1 MNLLRLKSRLAE
13 GRLASAKSPVGSP
26 VTGCGRD
33 LCLWAGAMEPV
44 NMRVMAGWGPQQ
56 MPVGLPGREQEC
68 AAIDRLLADARAGA
82 GGALVVRGEPGI
94 GKSALLGY
102 AREHAGPM
110 LVLSAVGVE
119 AESDLAFAGLH
130 ELLRPVLM
138 YLGDLPDTQSEALA
152 GALGLAPS
160 AQADRLLISAAVLS
174 LLAAAAETQPLLC
187 VVDDA
192 QWVDR
197 PSADALVF
205 TARRLRAEHLAIL
218 FGVRDSEARRVEAG
232 LAELALTGLCRDA
245 AVEVL
250 ATMGR
255 AAAPSVCERLLAE
268 ADGNP
273 LALLELPASLSEAQL
288 SGRVPLPDAIP
299 LTPRLEGVFR
309 QRIGRLPRRTQ
320 TALLIAAADN
330 TGDAPAVLRAAA
342 TLELPAAALDPA
354 EGSGL
359 IRITGKTIT
368 FRHPLVRSALYQG
381 ATLSQRQQAHAA
393 LASALRGDDN
403 ADRRVWHQAMATLTA
418 DEEVAAALE
427 ASARRAELR
436 AGHSSAATAYLRA
449 AELSTDEGRRAR
461 RIAAA
466 AHAAWDA
473 GQPDRAREIIGRA
486 LPLATGQTRARLL
499 HLSGVIEAHTGS
511 VQEAFALLV
520 DAADASTDPS
530 LTIEMLFEAAD
541 AAQFSGDPAA
551 VVKLGQRAMRISAVD
566 ESDRF
571 KIAAL
576 GGFARSYAGDHDQA
590 QALITGALH
599 RANTVTDPRVLMWAA
614 DAASASKGLGA
625 GLPYASRAVD
635 QARRNGLVG
644 LLPLVLRRQA
654 MELLW
659 LSQFDLAYAAAQ
671 EGYRL
676 SVDLGY
682 GSSGH
687 LVNMAAAEAA
697 WGHEQDARRH
707 IEEALTLSQ
716 RRGSLFPAIG
726 AEWTLGLIELAAGR
740 PAEAAERLLAITS
753 SGDPHHNPLIA
764 LEVMPDAVEAG
775 VRAGQREQAAT
786 RLDSLRRRV
795 AAAPTAGRRAL
806 LARCEA
812 LLGERDPVE
821 AFGEAIVLGSGLP
834 PMQRARTELLYGE
847 WLRRERRRTDA
858 RVHLRAALEAFR
870 RLGAVPWAERAEAEL
885 RATGETARRRHPS
898 AVEQLT
904 AQELQIARLVT
915 EGLTNREIAAQL
927 FLSPRTIDYHLRKV
941 FTRLGIA
948 SRAELVRDGL
958 PQPGPA

>member
-1 MNLLRLKSRLAE
+1 
-13 GRLASAKSPVGSP
+13 
-26 VTGCGRD
+26 
-33 LCLWAGAMEPV
+33 
-44 NMRVMAGWGPQQ
+44 MRVMAGWGHRQ
-56 MPVGLPGREQEC
+56 MPARLPGREQEC
-68 AAIDRLLADARAGA
+68 AVIDRLLAGARAGA
-82 GGALVVRGEPGI
+82 GAALVVRGEPGI
-94 GKSALLGY
+94 GKSALLAY
-102 AREHAGPM
+102 ARQHAAPM
-110 LVLSAVGVE
+110 LVLSAVGVQ

-130 ELLRPVLM
+130 ELLRPVLT
-138 YLGDLPDTQSEALA
+138 YLGDLPDTQSRALA
-152 GALGLAPS
+152 GALGLAPARQS
-160 AQADRLLISAAVLS
+160 DRLLICAAVLS

-205 TARRLRAEHLAIL
+205 TARRLRAEQLAIL
-218 FGVRDSEARRVEAG
+218 FGVRDSEASRFEAG
-232 LAELALTGLCRDA
+232 LAELALSGLCRDA

-255 AAAPSVCERLLAE
+255 TAAPSVCERLLAE

-273 LALLELPASLSEAQL
+273 LALLELPASLSEDQL
-288 SGRVPLPDAIP
+288 SGRAPLPDAMP

-309 QRIGRLPRRTQ
+309 ERIGRLPRHAQ

-342 TLELPAAALDPA
+342 TLELPADALDPA

-359 IRITGKTIT
+359 IRISGKTIA

-381 ATLSQRQQAHAA
+381 ATLSQRQHVHAA
-393 LASALRGDDN
+393 LATALRGDDN
-403 ADRRVWHQAMATLTA
+403 ADRRVWHQAMATLTG

-449 AELSTDEGRRAR
+449 AELSTDDVRRVR

-473 GQPDRAREIIGRA
+473 GQPDRARDILGRA
-486 LPLATGQTRARLL
+486 LPLATGQMRAQLL
-499 HLSGVIEAHTGS
+499 YLSGLIEAHTGS
-511 VQEAFALLV
+511 VRQAFALLV
-520 DAADASTDPS
+520 DAADASTHPS
-530 LTIEMLFEAAD
+530 LTVEMLFEATD
-541 AAQFSGDPAA
+541 AASFVGDPAA
-551 VVKLGQRAMRISAVD
+551 VVELGQRVMRISAVD
-566 ESDRF
+566 ELDRF

-576 GGFARSYAGDHDQA
+576 GGFARAYAGDHVQA
-590 QALITGALH
+590 QTLITDAL
-599 RANTVTDPRVLMWAA
+599 RCADTVTDPRVLMWAA
-614 DAASASKGLGA
+614 DAASAGKGLGA
-625 GLPYASRAVD
+625 GLPYINRAVD
-635 QARRNGLVG
+635 LARRNGLVG

-659 LSQFDLAYAAAQ
+659 LSQFDLAYATAQ
-671 EGYRL
+671 EGFRL

-697 WGHEQDARRH
+697 WGREQDARQH
-707 IEEALTLSQ
+707 IEEALALSQ

-753 SGDPHHNPLIA
+753 PGHPHHNPLIA

-786 RLDSLRRRV
+786 RLVSLRGRV
-795 AAAPTAGRRAL
+795 AAAPTAARRAL

-812 LLGERDPVE
+812 LLEERDPEE
-821 AFGEAIVLGSGLP
+821 AFGEAIALGSGLP

-858 RVHLRAALEAFR
+858 RVHLRAAIDIFR
-870 RLGAVPWAERAEAEL
+870 RLDAVPWAERAEAEL
-885 RATGETARRRHPS
+885 RATGETARKRDAS
-898 AVEQLT
+898 ALDQLT
-904 AQELQIARLVT
+904 PQELQIAGLVT

-927 FLSPRTIDYHLRKV
+927 FLSPRTVDYHLRKV
-941 FTRLGIA
+941 FTKLGIA
-948 SRAELVRDGL
+948 SRTELVRDGL
-958 PQPGPA
+958 PRPGPG

>member
-1 MNLLRLKSRLAE
+1 MGGPGL
-13 GRLASAKSPVGSP
+13 GQQVAK
-26 VTGCGRD
+26 
-33 LCLWAGAMEPV
+33 
-44 NMRVMAGWGPQQ
+44 
-56 MPVGLPGREQEC
+56 LPGREQEC
-68 AAIDRLLADARAGA
+68 AVVDRLLAGARAGA
-82 GGALVVRGEPGI
+82 GGALVIRGEPGI

-102 AREHAGPM
+102 ARAHAPPM
-110 LVLSAVGVE
+110 MVLSACGVQ

-130 ELLRPVLM
+130 ELLRPVLA
-138 YLGDLPDTQSEALA
+138 YLGELPDAQSQALA
-152 GALGLAPS
+152 AALGLAPS
-160 AQADRLLISAAVLS
+160 PQPDRLLICAAVLG
-174 LLAAAAETQPLLC
+174 LLAAAAEDKPTLC
-187 VVDDA
+187 LIDDA

-205 TARRLRAEHLAIL
+205 TARRLRAEQLAIL
-218 FGVRDSEARRVEAG
+218 FGIRDSEAGRFEAAV
-232 LAELALTGLCRDA
+232 LPELALTGLCHDA

-250 ATMGR
+250 AAAGR
-255 AAAPSVCERLLAE
+255 AAAPSVCDRLLTE

-273 LALLELPASLSEAQL
+273 LALLELPGSLSEEQL
-288 SGRVPLPDAIP
+288 NGRIPLPDAMP

-309 QRIGRLPRRTQ
+309 QRIERLPQPAQ
-320 TALLIAAADN
+320 TALLIAATDN

-342 TLELPAAALDPA
+342 TLELPADALDAA
-354 EGSGL
+354 EKSGL

-368 FRHPLVRSALYQG
+368 FRHPLVRSALYQA

-393 LASALRGDDN
+393 LASALRGDDH
-403 ADRRVWHQAMATLTA
+403 ADRRVWHQAMATLTG

-436 AGHSSAATAYLRA
+436 AGHASAATAYLRA

-473 GQPDRAREIIGRA
+473 GQPDRAREIIGQA
-486 LPLATGQTRARLL
+486 LPLATGQTRTHLL
-499 HLSGVIEAHTGS
+499 HLSGLIEAHTGS
-511 VQEAFALLV
+511 VRQAFAMLV
-520 DAADASTDPS
+520 VAADASTDPS
-530 LTIEMLFEAAD
+530 LTVEMLFEAAD
-541 AAQFSGDPAA
+541 AAQFAGDPAA
-551 VVKLGQRAMRISAVD
+551 VVELGRRAARISATD
-566 ESDRF
+566 DLDRF

-576 GGFARSYAGDHDQA
+576 SGFARAYAGDHDQA
-590 QALITGALH
+590 QVLITDALR
-599 RANTVTDPRVLMWAA
+599 RAGTLTDPRVLMWAA
-614 DAASASKGLGA
+614 DAASASHGLGA
-625 GLPYASRAVD
+625 GLPYITRAVD
-635 QARRNGLVG
+635 HARRNGLVG

-697 WGHEQDARRH
+697 WGHEQDARTH
-707 IEEALTLSQ
+707 IEEAVKLSQ

-726 AEWTLGLIELAAGR
+726 AEWTLGLIDLAAGR

-753 SGDPHHNPLIA
+753 ADHPHHNPLIA

-775 VRAGQREQAAT
+775 VRASRPEQAAA
-786 RLDSLRRRV
+786 RLHSLRGRV
-795 AAAPTAGRRAL
+795 AAAPTTARRAL

-812 LLGERDPVE
+812 LLEERNPEDG
-821 AFGEAIVLGSGLP
+821 FGEAIELGSGLP

-858 RVHLRAALEAFR
+858 RVHLRAAIDAFR
-870 RLGAVPWAERAEAEL
+870 RLGAVPWAGRAETEL
-885 RATGETARRRHPS
+885 RATGETVRKRDAS
-898 AVEQLT
+898 AVDQLT
-904 AQELQIARLVT
+904 PQEFQIAGLVT
-915 EGLTNREIAAQL
+915 DGLTNREIAAQL
-927 FLSPRTIDYHLRKV
+927 FLSPRTVDYHLHKV
-941 FTRLGIA
+941 FTKLGIA
-948 SRAELVRDGL
+948 SRTELVRDGL
-958 PQPGPA
+958 PWPGSA

>member
-1 MNLLRLKSRLAE
+1 M
-13 GRLASAKSPVGSP
+13 
-26 VTGCGRD
+26 
-33 LCLWAGAMEPV
+33 AGA
-44 NMRVMAGWGPQQ
+44 GPGPAQ
-56 MPVGLPGREQEC
+56 LPGREQEC
-68 AAIDRLLADARAGA
+68 AVVDRLLAGARAGA

-102 AREHAGPM
+102 ARAHAPPM
-110 LVLSAVGVE
+110 TVLSACGVQ

-130 ELLRPVLM
+130 ELLRPVLVH
-138 YLGDLPDTQSEALA
+138 LGELPDTQSQALA

-160 AQADRLLISAAVLS
+160 PQPDRLLICAAVLS

-187 VVDDA
+187 LVDDA

-205 TARRLRAEHLAIL
+205 TARRLRVEQLAIL
-218 FGVRDSEARRVEAG
+218 FGVRDSEPGRFESAG
-232 LAELALTGLCRDA
+232 LPELLLTGLCQDA
-245 AVEVL
+245 AVKVL
-250 ATMGR
+250 AAMGR

-273 LALLELPASLSEAQL
+273 LALLELPGSLSEEQL
-288 SGRVPLPDAIP
+288 DGHVPLPDAMP

-309 QRIGRLPRRTQ
+309 QQVARLPRHAQ

-342 TLELPAAALDPA
+342 ALDLPADALDPA

-359 IRITGKTIT
+359 IRVTDKTIK

-393 LASALRGDDN
+393 LASALRGDDH
-403 ADRRVWHQAMATLTA
+403 ADRRVWHQAMATLTG

-427 ASARRAELR
+427 ASARRAQLR

-449 AELSTDEGRRAR
+449 AELSTDEARRVR

-473 GQPDRAREIIGRA
+473 GQPERAREIIGRA
-486 LPLATGQTRARLL
+486 LPLATSQTRTYLL
-499 HLSGVIEAHTGS
+499 HLSGLIEAHTGS
-511 VQEAFALLV
+511 VQEAYAVLL

-541 AAQFSGDPAA
+541 AAQFAGDPAA
-551 VVKLGQRAMRISAVD
+551 VVELGQRAMRVSAAD
-566 ESDRF
+566 DLDRF
-571 KIAAL
+571 KIAAF
-576 GGFARSYAGDHDQA
+576 GGFARAYAGDYDQA
-590 QALITGALH
+590 QALITDALG
-599 RANTVTDPRVLMWAA
+599 RADTVTDPRVLMWAA

-625 GLPYASRAVD
+625 GLPYVNRAVD
-635 QARRNGLVG
+635 HARRNGLVG

-654 MELLW
+654 MEFLW

-697 WGHEQDARRH
+697 WGREQDARKH
-707 IEEALTLSQ
+707 IEEAVTLNQ

-753 SGDPHHNPLIA
+753 SGHPHHNPLIA

-775 VRAGQREQAAT
+775 VRAGRREQAAA
-786 RLDSLRRRV
+786 RLQSLRGRV
-795 AAAPTAGRRAL
+795 AAAPTAARRAL

-812 LLGERDPVE
+812 LLGERNPEE
-821 AFGEAIVLGSGLP
+821 AFGEAIALGSGLP

-858 RVHLRAALEAFR
+858 RVHLRAAIDGFR

-885 RATGETARRRHPS
+885 RATGETVRKRDAS
-898 AVEQLT
+898 ALDQLT
-904 AQELQIARLVT
+904 PQELQIAGLVAD
-915 EGLTNREIAAQL
+915 GLTNREIAAQL
-927 FLSPRTIDYHLRKV
+927 FLSPRTVDYHLHKV
-941 FTRLGIA
+941 FTKLGVA
-948 SRAELVRDGL
+948 SRTELVRDGL
-958 PQPGPA
+958 PRPGSG

>member
-1 MNLLRLKSRLAE
+1 
-13 GRLASAKSPVGSP
+13 
-26 VTGCGRD
+26 
-33 LCLWAGAMEPV
+33 
-44 NMRVMAGWGPQQ
+44 MAGWGRQQ
-56 MPVGLPGREQEC
+56 LARLPGRGPEC
-68 AAIDRLLADARAGA
+68 AGIDQLLAGARAGT

-102 AREHAGPM
+102 AIQQAAPM
-110 LVLSAVGVE
+110 LILSAVGVQ

-130 ELLRPVLM
+130 ELLRPILTH
-138 YLGDLPDTQSEALA
+138 LDELPGTQSQALA

-160 AQADRLLISAAVLS
+160 PQPDRLLTCAAVLS

-187 VVDDA
+187 VIDDA

-205 TARRLRAEHLAIL
+205 TARRLRAEPLAVL
-218 FGVRDSEARRVEAG
+218 FAVRDSEAGRFDGAG
-232 LAELALTGLCRDA
+232 LPELTLTGLGQDA
-245 AVEVL
+245 AVTVL
-250 ATMGR
+250 ATGGR
-255 AAAPSVCERLLAE
+255 TPAPSVCERLLAE

-273 LALLELPASLSEAQL
+273 LALLELPTSLSEGQL
-288 SGRVPLPDAIP
+288 GGRVPLPDAMP

-309 QRIGRLPRRTQ
+309 QRIGQLPGQAQ

-342 TLELPAAALDPA
+342 TLGLPGNALDPA

-359 IRITGKTIT
+359 IRITGTSIA

-393 LASALRGDDN
+393 LASALRGDDH
-403 ADRRVWHQAMATLTA
+403 ADRRVWHQAMATLTG

-449 AELSTDEGRRAR
+449 AELSTDDARRAQ

-473 GQPDRAREIIGRA
+473 GQPDRARDIIGRA
-486 LPLATGQTRARLL
+486 LPLVTGQTRTRLL
-499 HLSGVIEAHTGS
+499 HLSGLIEAHTGS
-511 VQEAFALLV
+511 VQEALAVLV

-530 LTIEMLFEAAD
+530 LTVELLFEATD
-541 AAQFSGDPAA
+541 AASFAGDPAT
-551 VVKLGQRAMRISAVD
+551 VVELGQRVMRISPAD
-566 ESDRF
+566 ELDRF

-576 GGFARSYAGDHDQA
+576 GGFVRAYAGDHDQA
-590 QALITGALH
+590 HALITDAL
-599 RANTVTDPRVLMWAA
+599 RCADTVTDPRVLMWAA

-625 GLPYASRAVD
+625 GLPYINRAVD
-635 QARRNGLVG
+635 HARRNGLVG

-697 WGHEQDARRH
+697 WGQEQDARQH
-707 IEEALTLSQ
+707 IEEALALSQ

-726 AEWTLGLIELAAGR
+726 AEWTLGLIDLAAGR
-740 PAEAAERLLAITS
+740 PAEAAQRLLAIANP
-753 SGDPHHNPLIA
+753 GHPHHNPLIA

-775 VRAGQREQAAT
+775 VRAGQRGQAAV
-786 RLDSLRRRV
+786 RLQNLRWRV
-795 AAAPTAGRRAL
+795 AAAPTAARRAL

-812 LLGERDPVE
+812 LLDERNPEE
-821 AFGEAIVLGSGLP
+821 AFGEAIALGAALP
-834 PMQRARTELLYGE
+834 PIQQARTELLYGE

-858 RVHLRAALEAFR
+858 RAHLRAALEAFR

-885 RATGETARRRHPS
+885 RATGETARKRDAS

-904 AQELQIARLVT
+904 PQELQIAGLAAG
-915 EGLTNREIAAQL
+915 GLTNREIAGQL
-927 FLSPRTIDYHLRKV
+927 YLSPRTVDYHLHKV
-941 FTRLGIA
+941 FTKLGIA
-948 SRAELVRDGL
+948 SRTELARGGL
-958 PQPGPA
+958 PHHTAPTSG

>member
-1 MNLLRLKSRLAE
+1 
-13 GRLASAKSPVGSP
+13 
-26 VTGCGRD
+26 
-33 LCLWAGAMEPV
+33 
-44 NMRVMAGWGPQQ
+44 MRAMAGPGA
-56 MPVGLPGREQEC
+56 PVRLSGREQEC
-68 AAIDRLLADARAGA
+68 AVIDRLLAGARAGA

-102 AREHAGPM
+102 ARQHAAPM
-110 LVLSAVGVE
+110 LVLSAVGVQ

-130 ELLRPVLM
+130 ELLRPALA
-138 YLGDLPDTQSEALA
+138 YLGELPGTQSQALA

-160 AQADRLLISAAVLS
+160 PQPDRLLVCAAVLS

-187 VVDDA
+187 LVDDA

-197 PSADALVF
+197 TSADALVF
-205 TARRLRAEHLAIL
+205 TARRLRAEQLAIL
-218 FGVRDSEARRVEAG
+218 FGVRDSEADRFEAAG
-232 LAELALTGLCRDA
+232 LPELALAGLGQDA
-245 AVEVL
+245 AMGVL

-255 AAAPSVCERLLAE
+255 VAAPSVCERLLAE

-273 LALLELPASLSEAQL
+273 LALLELPASLSEEQL
-288 SGRVPLPDAIP
+288 NGRVPLPDAMP

-309 QRIGRLPRRTQ
+309 QQIGRLPRPTQ
-320 TALLIAAADN
+320 IALLIVASDN

-342 TLELPAAALDPA
+342 TLELPADALDPA

-359 IRITGKTIT
+359 IRITGKTIA
-368 FRHPLVRSALYQG
+368 FRHPLVRSALYRG
-381 ATLSQRQQAHAA
+381 ATLSQRQQVHAA

-403 ADRRVWHQAMATLTA
+403 ADRRVWHQAMATLTG
-418 DEEVAAALE
+418 DEEVAVALE

-449 AELSTDEGRRAR
+449 AELSTDDVRRAR

-473 GQPDRAREIIGRA
+473 GQPDRARDIIGRA
-486 LPLATGQTRARLL
+486 LPLVTGQTRVELL
-499 HLSGVIEAHTGS
+499 HLSGLIEAHTGS
-511 VQEAFALLV
+511 VQEAFALLAE
-520 DAADASTDPS
+520 AADASTDPS
-530 LTIEMLFEAAD
+530 LTVELLFEATD
-541 AAQFSGDPAA
+541 AASFIGDRAA
-551 VVKLGQRAMRISAVD
+551 IVELGQRVTRIPPAD
-566 ESDRF
+566 DLDRF

-576 GGFARSYAGDHDQA
+576 GGFVRAYAGDHDQA
-590 QALITGALH
+590 QALITDALR
-599 RANTVTDPRVLMWAA
+599 RADTVTDPRALMWAA

-625 GLPYASRAVD
+625 GLPYINRAVD

-682 GSSGH
+682 GASGH

-697 WGHEQDARRH
+697 WGHEQDARTH
-707 IEEALTLSQ
+707 MEEALTLSQ

-726 AEWTLGLIELAAGR
+726 AEWTLGLIDLAAGR
-740 PAEAAERLLAITS
+740 PTEAAERLLAITS
-753 SGDPHHNPLIA
+753 PGHPHHNPLIA

-775 VRAGQREQAAT
+775 VRAGQREQAAA
-786 RLDSLRRRV
+786 RLESLRERV
-795 AAAPTAGRRAL
+795 AAAPTAARRAL

-812 LLGERDPVE
+812 LLEERDPEE
-821 AFGEAIVLGSGLP
+821 AFGEAIALGPGLP
-834 PMQRARTELLYGE
+834 PMQHARTELLYGE
-847 WLRRERRRTDA
+847 WLRRQRRRTDA
-858 RVHLRAALEAFR
+858 RVHLRAAIDTFR

-885 RATGETARRRHPS
+885 RATGETARKRHAS
-898 AVEQLT
+898 AVDQLT
-904 AQELQIARLVT
+904 PQEFQIAGLVT
-915 EGLTNREIAAQL
+915 DGLTNRDIAAQL
-927 FLSPRTIDYHLRKV
+927 FLSPRTVDYHLHKV
-941 FTRLGIA
+941 FTKLGIA
-948 SRAELVRDGL
+948 SRTELVRDGL
-958 PQPGPA
+958 PHQGPG

>member
-1 MNLLRLKSRLAE
+1 
-13 GRLASAKSPVGSP
+13 
-26 VTGCGRD
+26 
-33 LCLWAGAMEPV
+33 
-44 NMRVMAGWGPQQ
+44 MAGPGLGQQ
-56 MPVGLPGREQEC
+56 AAQLPGREQEC
-68 AAIDRLLADARAGA
+68 AVVDRLLAGACAGA
-82 GGALVVRGEPGI
+82 AGALVIRGEPGI

-102 AREHAGPM
+102 ARKSAASM
-110 LVLSAVGVE
+110 LVLSALGVQV
-119 AESDLAFAGLH
+119 ESDLAFAGLH

-138 YLGDLPDTQSEALA
+138 YLGKLPGTQSQALA

-160 AQADRLLISAAVLS
+160 PQPDRLLICAAVLS

-187 VVDDA
+187 VIDDA

-205 TARRLRAEHLAIL
+205 TARRLRAEQLAIM
-218 FGVRDSEARRVEAG
+218 FGVREGEASRFEAAG
-232 LAELALTGLCRDA
+232 LPELALAGLCQDVA
-245 AVEVL
+245 MSVL
-250 ATMGR
+250 ATTGR
-255 AAAPSVCERLLAE
+255 AAAPTVCERLLAE

-273 LALLELPASLSEAQL
+273 LALLELPASLSEEQL
-288 SGRVPLPDAIP
+288 NGRVPLPDAMP

-309 QRIGRLPRRTQ
+309 ERIGLLPRHAQ

-342 TLELPAAALDPA
+342 MLQLPADALDPA

-359 IRITGKTIT
+359 ISITGKTIT

-393 LASALRGDDN
+393 LASALHGDDH
-403 ADRRVWHQAMATLTA
+403 ADRRVWHQAMATLTG

-449 AELSTDEGRRAR
+449 AELSTDDARRAR

-473 GQPDRAREIIGRA
+473 GHPDRAREIIGRA
-486 LPLATGQTRARLL
+486 LPLATGQTRTQLL
-499 HLSGVIEAHTGS
+499 HLSGLIEAHTGS
-511 VQEAFALLV
+511 MQEAFAMLV

-530 LTIEMLFEAAD
+530 LTIELLFEAAD
-541 AAQFSGDPAA
+541 AAHFSGDPAA
-551 VVKLGQRAMRISAVD
+551 VVRLGQRVMRISAAD
-566 ESDRF
+566 ELDRF

-576 GGFARSYAGDHDQA
+576 SGFALAYAGDHDQA
-590 QALITGALH
+590 QALITEAL
-599 RANTVTDPRVLMWAA
+599 RCADTVTDPRVLMWAA
-614 DAASASKGLGA
+614 DAASASRGLGA
-625 GLPYASRAVD
+625 GLPYINRAVD

-687 LVNMAAAEAA
+687 LVNMAAAEAV
-697 WGHEQDARRH
+697 WGREQDARTH
-707 IEEALTLSQ
+707 IEEARTLRQ

-726 AEWTLGLIELAAGR
+726 AEWTLGLIDLAAGR

-753 SGDPHHNPLIA
+753 PDHPYHNPLIA

-775 VRAGQREQAAT
+775 VRAGQREQAAA
-786 RLDSLRRRV
+786 RLHSLRERV
-795 AAAPTAGRRAL
+795 AAAPTAPRRAL

-812 LLGERDPVE
+812 LLGERNPHE
-821 AFGEAIVLGSGLP
+821 AFGEAIAPGSGLP
-834 PMQRARTELLYGE
+834 PMQRARSELLYGE

-858 RVHLRAALEAFR
+858 RAHLRAAIDIFR

-885 RATGETARRRHPS
+885 RATGETARKRDAS
-898 AVEQLT
+898 AVDQLT
-904 AQELQIARLVT
+904 PQELQIAGLVT
-915 EGLTNREIAAQL
+915 DGLTNREIAAHL
-927 FLSPRTIDYHLRKV
+927 FLSPRTVDYHLHKV
-941 FTRLGIA
+941 FTKLGIA
-948 SRAELVRDGL
+948 SRTELVRDGL
-958 PQPGPA
+958 LRPGSA

>member
-1 MNLLRLKSRLAE
+1 
-13 GRLASAKSPVGSP
+13 
-26 VTGCGRD
+26 
-33 LCLWAGAMEPV
+33 
-44 NMRVMAGWGPQQ
+44 MRAMAGPGQQ
-56 MPVGLPGREQEC
+56 PVRLSGREQEC
-68 AAIDRLLADARAGA
+68 AVIDRLLAGARAGA

-102 AREHAGPM
+102 ARQHAAPM
-110 LVLSAVGVE
+110 LVLSAVGVQ

-130 ELLRPVLM
+130 ELLRPVLT
-138 YLGDLPDTQSEALA
+138 YLAELPDAQSQALA

-160 AQADRLLISAAVLS
+160 SQPDRLLICAAVLS

-187 VVDDA
+187 LVDDA

-205 TARRLRAEHLAIL
+205 TARRLRAEQLAIL
-218 FGVRDSEARRVEAG
+218 FGIRDSEAGRFEAAG
-232 LAELALTGLCRDA
+232 LPELMLAGLCQDA
-245 AVEVL
+245 AMTVL

-255 AAAPSVCERLLAE
+255 EAAPSVCERLLAE

-273 LALLELPASLSEAQL
+273 LALLELPGSLSVEQL
-288 SGRVPLPDAIP
+288 NGRVRLPDAMP

-309 QRIGRLPRRTQ
+309 QRIGRLPRHAQ

-342 TLELPAAALDPA
+342 ALGLPADALDPA

-359 IRITGKTIT
+359 IRITGKTIA

-403 ADRRVWHQAMATLTA
+403 ADRRVWHQAMATLTG

-449 AELSTDEGRRAR
+449 AELSTDDDRRVR
-461 RIAAA
+461 RTAAA
-466 AHAAWDA
+466 AHAAWAA
-473 GQPDRAREIIGRA
+473 GQPDRARDIVGRA
-486 LPLATGQTRARLL
+486 LPLATGQTRTQLL
-499 HLSGVIEAHTGS
+499 HLSGLIEAHTGS
-511 VQEAFALLV
+511 VQEAFALLA

-530 LTIEMLFEAAD
+530 LTIELLFEAAD
-541 AAQFSGDPAA
+541 AASFVGDPAA
-551 VVKLGQRAMRISAVD
+551 VVELGQRAARISPAD
-566 ESDRF
+566 ELDRF

-576 GGFARSYAGDHDQA
+576 GGFARAYAGDHDQA
-590 QALITGALH
+590 QVLITDALR
-599 RANTVTDPRVLMWAA
+599 RADTVTDPRVLMWAA

-625 GLPYASRAVD
+625 GLPYINRAVD
-635 QARRNGLVG
+635 HVRRNGLVG

-654 MELLW
+654 MELIW

-687 LVNMAAAEAA
+687 LVNMAAVEAT
-697 WGHEQDARRH
+697 WGHEQDARKH
-707 IEEALTLSQ
+707 IEEALALNQ

-726 AEWTLGLIELAAGR
+726 AEWTLGLIDLAAGR
-740 PAEAAERLLAITS
+740 PAEAAERLLAIS
-753 SGDPHHNPLIA
+753 SSDHPHHNPLIA

-775 VRAGQREQAAT
+775 VRAGRREEAAA
-786 RLDSLRRRV
+786 RLKGLRSRV
-795 AAAPTAGRRAL
+795 AAASTAARRAL

-812 LLGERDPVE
+812 LLGEANPEE
-821 AFGEAIVLGSGLP
+821 AFGEAIALGSGLP
-834 PMQRARTELLYGE
+834 PIQRARTELLYGE

-858 RVHLRAALEAFR
+858 RVRLRAAIDIFR

-885 RATGETARRRHPS
+885 RATGETARKRDAS
-898 AVEQLT
+898 AAGQLT
-904 AQELQIARLVT
+904 PQELQIASLVT
-915 EGLTNREIAAQL
+915 DGLTNRDIAAQL
-927 FLSPRTIDYHLRKV
+927 FLSPRTVDYHLHKV
-941 FTRLGIA
+941 FTKLGIA
-948 SRAELVRDGL
+948 SRTELVRDGV
-958 PQPGPA
+958 PHQGPG